1 MVVGSNPALRILG
14 KASSSVGRA
23 RTKTHPEFARVVE
36 LVDTL
41 DLESSAER
49 FGGSTPPLST
59 KLKLAYSKV
68 THVVVGEGIQTP
80 TLI

>member
-1 MVVGSNPALRILG
+1 M
-14 KASSSVGRA
+14 
-23 RTKTHPEFARVVE
+23 VE

-68 THVVVGEGIQTP
+68 THVVVDEGIQTP